1 MTRDDTSADG
11 DAGSDDDD
19 DNDNDDD
26 QPLLSLPES
35 LRHELK
41 DPMGPVETD
50 AGILLEGVDGPLIA
64 VGDVVTYHLLEA
76 GRTPDVALIDGYTK
90 REAVDAE
97 VERVVSD
104 ERGEDDRTTLEVTN
118 PPAVL
123 TRPLLEALVEGL
135 ERPDPVTIVVDGE
148 EDLAVLPALLAAP
161 EGASVVYGQPDVGMV
176 HVTVDAET
184 RESARDLLERF
195 DGDVERA
202 LALLEA

>member
-1 MTRDDTSADG
+1 MTRDDADTDVDG
-11 DAGSDDDD
+11 DADGIDPSD
-19 DNDNDDD
+19 DDD

-41 DPMGPVETD
+41 DPMGPIETD
-50 AGILLEGVDGPLIA
+50 AGILLEAVDGPLIA
-64 VGDVVTYHLLEA
+64 VGDVVTYHLLQA

-90 REAVDAE
+90 RETVDAE
-97 VERVVSD
+97 IERVVSD
-104 ERGEDDRTTLEVTN
+104 ERAEDDHTILEVAN

-123 TRPLLEALVEGL
+123 TRSLLEALVEGL

-161 EGASVVYGQPDVGMV
+161 EGASIVYGQPDVGMV

-184 RESARDLLERF
+184 RASARDLLERF

>member
-1 MTRDDTSADG
+1 MTRDDANVDG
-11 DAGSDDDD
+11 DVDSDDDGD
-19 DNDNDDD
+19 GNDN
-26 QPLLSLPES
+26 QPLLSLPNS

-50 AGILLEGVDGPLIA
+50 PGILLEAVDGPLIA

-76 GRTPDVALIDGYTK
+76 GRAPDVALIDGYTK
-90 REAVDAE
+90 RETVDAE
-97 VERVVSD
+97 VERVVND
-104 ERGEDDRTTLEVTN
+104 ERPEGDHTTLEVAN

-135 ERPDPVTIVVDGE
+135 ERPESVTIVVDGE

-161 EGASVVYGQPDVGMV
+161 EGASIVYGQPDVGMV

-184 RESARDLLERF
+184 RASARGLLERF
-195 DGDVERA
+195 DGDVDRA
-202 LALLEA
+202 LALLEG

>member
-1 MTRDDTSADG
+1 MTRDDADG
-11 DAGSDDDD
+11 IDPS
-19 DNDNDDD
+19 DDD

-41 DPMGPVETD
+41 DPMGPIETD
-50 AGILLEGVDGPLIA
+50 AGILLEAVDGPLIA
-64 VGDVVTYHLLEA
+64 VGDVVTYHLLQA

-90 REAVDAE
+90 RETVDAE

-104 ERGEDDRTTLEVTN
+104 ERPEDDHTILEVAN

-123 TRPLLEALVEGL
+123 ARSLLEALVEGL
-135 ERPDPVTIVVDGE
+135 ERPEPVTIVVDGE

-161 EGASVVYGQPDVGMV
+161 EGASIVYGQPDVGMV
-176 HVTVDAET
+176 HVIVDAET
-184 RESARDLLERF
+184 RTSARDLLERF

-202 LALLEA
+202 LALLEG

>member
-1 MTRDDTSADG
+1 MTRDDANVDVDADG
-11 DAGSDDDD
+11 IDP
-19 DNDNDDD
+19 DDD
-26 QPLLSLPES
+26 QPLLLLPES

-41 DPMGPVETD
+41 DPMGPIETD
-50 AGILLEGVDGPLIA
+50 PRILLEAVDGPLIA

-90 REAVDAE
+90 RETVDAE
-97 VERVVSD
+97 VERVVND
-104 ERGEDDRTTLEVTN
+104 ERSEDDHTILEVAS

-123 TRPLLEALVEGL
+123 SRSLLEALVEGL
-135 ERPDPVTIVVDGE
+135 ERPEPVTIVVDGE

-184 RESARDLLERF
+184 RASARGLLERF
-195 DGDVERA
+195 DGDVDRA
-202 LALLEA
+202 LALLEG

>member
-1 MTRDDTSADG
+1 MDG
-11 DAGSDDDD
+11 DADGIDPSD
-19 DNDNDDD
+19 DDD

-41 DPMGPVETD
+41 DPMGPIETD
-50 AGILLEGVDGPLIA
+50 AGILLEAVDGPLIA
-64 VGDVVTYHLLEA
+64 VGDVVTYHLLQA

-90 REAVDAE
+90 RETVDAE
-97 VERVVSD
+97 IERVVSD
-104 ERGEDDRTTLEVTN
+104 ERAEDDHTILEVAN

-123 TRPLLEALVEGL
+123 TRSLLEALVEGL

-161 EGASVVYGQPDVGMV
+161 EGASIVYGQPDVGMV

-184 RESARDLLERF
+184 RASARDLLERF

>member
-1 MTRDDTSADG
+1 MDG
-11 DAGSDDDD
+11 DVDSDDDGD
-19 DNDNDDD
+19 GNDN
-26 QPLLSLPES
+26 QPLLSLPNS

-50 AGILLEGVDGPLIA
+50 PGILLEAVDGPLIA

-76 GRTPDVALIDGYTK
+76 GRAPDVALIDGYTK
-90 REAVDAE
+90 RETVDAE
-97 VERVVSD
+97 VERVVND
-104 ERGEDDRTTLEVTN
+104 ERPEGDHTTLEVAN

-135 ERPDPVTIVVDGE
+135 ERPESVTIVVDGE

-161 EGASVVYGQPDVGMV
+161 EGASIVYGQPDVGMV

-184 RESARDLLERF
+184 RASARGLLERF
-195 DGDVERA
+195 DGDVDRA
-202 LALLEA
+202 LALLEG